1 MTNSR
6 LKAFFQ
12 MLEARMAHSNARSLS
27 QLLYVV
33 CNITAGGSVARKD
46 GLLQRE
52 KLVMLILS
60 HLRHPF
66 ARVKVAA
73 LWCVINITA
82 PESEG
87 AKRRQAE
94 LVKIG
99 AV

>member
-1 MTNSR
+1 MLPVSR
-6 LKAFFQ
+6 
-12 MLEARMAHSNARSLS
+12 

-33 CNITAGGSVARKD
+33 CNVTAGDSATRKD

-52 KLVMLILS
+52 KLVMLIMSNLQ
-60 HLRHPF
+60 HPI

-87 AKRRQAE
+87 AKLRQAE

-99 AV
+99 V